1 MAFGHDL
8 WHYFCHNHTW
18 MAIYSYRWIGILHLS
33 DKNTPSSK
41 WVVQAVLVASGG
53 LSYARSCYP
62 LSFVHLKASTF
73 CPSQWA
79 TERILWHFLT
89 LVHAL
94 HHHHHHRRRHH
105 HHHHHHHHQSS
116 PSLSSSSL
124 RNPENLVVSHCGI
137 WGGSTDLAHR
147 IADSFHLKVAR
158 DPRTFIQRIYDLS
171 FNIGDLNLWTCCW
184 TFSAFQR
191 RLQV

>member
-8 WHYFCHNHTW
+8 WHYYCHNHTW

-94 HHHHHHRRRHH
+94 HHHHHHH
-105 HHHHHHHHQSS
+105 
-116 PSLSSSSL
+116 
-124 RNPENLVVSHCGI
+124 PENPVVSHCGI